1 MNFLFL
7 PCNCTLVSLFYFV
20 FLFLFLFVLF
30 WVSNHFAGNSFRV
43 HHHIRCFLSF
53 SLVLS
58 FQDLSLILTY
68 ICLNIEDNVNF
79 KLGGVL
85 IVCLIV

>member
-1 MNFLFL
+1 MGM
-7 PCNCTLVSLFYFV
+7 LVRSSLKFHICCIYWFS
-20 FLFLFLFVLF
+20 FVLF
-30 WVSNHFAGNSFRV
+30 WVSNHFAGNSLRSSGAF
-43 HHHIRCFLSF
+43 FPF

-85 IVCLIV
+85 IVCLIA

>member
-20 FLFLFLFVLF
+20 FYFYFYLFCFGFLTILQEIA
-30 WVSNHFAGNSFRV
+30 SGV